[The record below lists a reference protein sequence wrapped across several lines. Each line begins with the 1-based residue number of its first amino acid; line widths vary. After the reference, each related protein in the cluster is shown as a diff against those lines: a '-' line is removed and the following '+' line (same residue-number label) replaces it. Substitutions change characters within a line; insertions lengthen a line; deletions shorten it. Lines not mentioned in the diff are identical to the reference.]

1 MRRIKVEGYEVVV
14 LPAEGCLVAYVPA
27 LPGCVVQCDVKEK
40 EELVFRVARAI
51 GNYLLAVAAFKMEKE
66 LLPPRMK
73 PTEKLKL
80 DVREQEEE
88 M

>member
-1 MRRIKVEGYEVVV
+1 MRKMKMEGYEVVV
-14 LPAEGCLVAYVPA
+14 VPADGQLVAYVPA
-27 LPGCVVQCDVKEK
+27 LPGCVVQCDAKER

-51 GNYLLAVAAFKMEKE
+51 GDYLLAVAAFKMERE

-73 PTEKLKL
+73 PAEKLKL
-80 DVREQEEE
+80 DAPEQEEG